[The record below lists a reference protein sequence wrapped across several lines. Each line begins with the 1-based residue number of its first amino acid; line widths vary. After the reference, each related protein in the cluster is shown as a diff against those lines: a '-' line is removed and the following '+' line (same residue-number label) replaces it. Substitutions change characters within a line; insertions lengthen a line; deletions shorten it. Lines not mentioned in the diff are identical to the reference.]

1 MWAGHRAPRGGLSE
15 IMPETSQSARSHLP
29 GSPGTCIVRS
39 AQVEAWRDGFRFL
52 EEAKATADRLGDA
65 ARKAYDTE
73 YARGYA
79 EGRAAGVAEAARLVG
94 ETRRG
99 IDQYVG
105 SIEGQ
110 IADLALDVV
119 RRVLGQFEV
128 GELVAR
134 AAEEAAVD
142 FRRARFLKITAH
154 PEIVDRVRPVFA
166 GYNAPMVTIEAD
178 PSLAK
183 TACIISSEMA
193 VVDAGIEAQ
202 LGAIADALSRPRY
215 GNAP

>member
-1 MWAGHRAPRGGLSE
+1 MRTGDRAPRDGLSE
-15 IMPETSQSARSHLP
+15 IMPETSHRVRAHLP
-29 GSPGTCIVRS
+29 SGPGTRIVRS
-39 AQVEAWRDGFRFL
+39 AEVDAWRNGFRFL
-52 EEAKATADRLGDA
+52 REAEATAHRVEEA
-65 ARKAYDTE
+65 ARQAYDSE
-73 YARGYA
+73 HARGYA
-79 EGRAAGVAEAARLVG
+79 EGRAAGVAEAARLVA

-110 IADLALDVV
+110 IAELALDVV

-142 FRRARFLKITAH
+142 FRRARFLKIAAH
-154 PEIVDRVRPVFA
+154 PEIVDRVRPIFA
-166 GYNAPMVTIEAD
+166 GYNAPLVTIEPD
-178 PSLAK
+178 PNLAK

-193 VVDAGIEAQ
+193 VVDAGIDAQ
-202 LGAIADALSRPRY
+202 LAAIADAFARPRH
-215 GNAP
+215 GNVS